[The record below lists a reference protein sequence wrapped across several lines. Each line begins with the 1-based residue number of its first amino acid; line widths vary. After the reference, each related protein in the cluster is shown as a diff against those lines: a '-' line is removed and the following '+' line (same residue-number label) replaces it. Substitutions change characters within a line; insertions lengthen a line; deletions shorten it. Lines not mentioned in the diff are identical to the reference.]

1 MRQNEIHGF
10 IWPDQDWIGLMIFK
24 NFEDLDWIRFNFW
37 GSGLDSDWNIS
48 QSTHLWWTGL
58 ESL

>member
-37 GSGLDSDWNIS
+37 GSGLDSD
-48 QSTHLWWTGL
+48 
-58 ESL
+58 